1 MGRFDRNNRSGG
13 RDSNRRTEMHSAIC
27 DKCGRECKVPF
38 KPSSDKPIY
47 CSDCF
52 EKQGGGRDD
61 RRDDRRDSGRR
72 NFSDSRDRGDRGDRE
87 MFSAICDDCGKE
99 CKVPFK
105 PSSNKPIYCSA
116 CFEKRDNSH
125 DGDSKGKNSFG
136 NNSEQL
142 DLIISKLDQIISALE
157 TKKEPVVK
165 KEIKKKVEK
174 KEPVKK
180 EVEKKTKTVKKA
192 KEE

>member
-1 MGRFDRNNRSGG
+1 MGKFGNNNRRSGSGRSFDRKP
-13 RDSNRRTEMHSAIC
+13 TEMYPAVC

-38 KPSSDKPIY
+38 KPSNDKPIY

-52 EKQGGGRDD
+52 EQQGGGRDD

-72 NFSDSRDRGDRGDRE
+72 NYSESRDRGDRE
-87 MFSAICDDCGKE
+87 MFSAICDDCGQE

-105 PSSNKPIYCSA
+105 PSSDKPIYCSK
-116 CFEKRDNSH
+116 CFENRDNSH
-125 DGDSKGKNSFG
+125 DGDSKSKSSFG
-136 NNSEQL
+136 NSEQL
-142 DLIISKLDQIISALE
+142 DLIISKLDMIISALE

-165 KEIKKKVEK
+165 KEITKKVEK

-180 EVEKKTKTVKKA
+180 EVKKKTKTVKKA
-192 KEE
+192 KKE

>member
-1 MGRFDRNNRSGG
+1 MGRFDRNNRSGR
-13 RDSNRRTEMHSAIC
+13 RDSNRRTEMYPAVC

-61 RRDDRRDSGRR
+61 RRDSGRR
-72 NFSDSRDRGDRGDRE
+72 NLSESRDRE

-99 CKVPFK
+99 CKVPFN
-105 PSSNKPIYCSA
+105 PSSDKPIYCSK
-116 CFEKRDNSH
+116 CFENRNNSH
-125 DGDSKGKNSFG
+125 DGDSKSKNFNG
-136 NNSEQL
+136 NSEQL
-142 DLIISKLDQIISALE
+142 DLIISKLDRIISALE

-180 EVEKKTKTVKKA
+180 EVKKA
-192 KEE
+192 KKD